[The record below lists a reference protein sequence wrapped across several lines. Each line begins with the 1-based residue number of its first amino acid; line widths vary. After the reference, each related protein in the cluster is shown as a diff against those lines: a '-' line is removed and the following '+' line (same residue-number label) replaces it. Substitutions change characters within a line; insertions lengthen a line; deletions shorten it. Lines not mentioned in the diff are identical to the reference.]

1 MRGPRPEPEP
11 RREPERP
18 GAGPPEGGSQF
29 SSEGI
34 AGRWGCRRGPAR
46 CGGLIPPTS
55 SGRTP
60 RRAGSGTSLP
70 AAPRAATAEASLQ
83 QRGQPAGVGWGG
95 GRWLGV
101 HAVRVLDRDYLGAS
115 IVVLRRSRL
124 SRGVLA
130 NGTAGWVVAA
140 VGCVGCGWLA
150 GGVARGWRLAG
161 GWRVAGW
168 RLAGGWRVAADH
180 MPVVLRLGHA
190 ERGRELRAAANACD
204 RAGRRDPGPP
214 RLMTAARARLFA
226 RAE

>member
-11 RREPERP
+11 RREPELP

-29 SSEGI
+29 SREGL

-46 CGGLIPPTS
+46 WGGLIPPTS

-70 AAPRAATAEASLQ
+70 AAPRAAAAEAVLQ

-95 GRWLGV
+95 GRWWGV

-124 SRGVLA
+124 SRGVI
-130 NGTAGWVVAA
+130 NGRLGG
-140 VGCVGCGWLA
+140 GCCG
-150 GGVARGWRLAG
+150 VRGLRLAG

-190 ERGRELRAAANACD
+190 ERGRELRAAGLTSSTRQRLD
-204 RAGRRDPGPP
+204 RSGRHV
-214 RLMTAARARLFA
+214 LTA
-226 RAE
+226 